1 MDKEELGKTF
11 KAIKEFIID
20 FYFKTGV
27 IKNEEEKNLN

>member
-11 KAIKEFIID
+11 KATKEFIIH

-27 IKNEEEKNLN
+27 IRNEEEKILD